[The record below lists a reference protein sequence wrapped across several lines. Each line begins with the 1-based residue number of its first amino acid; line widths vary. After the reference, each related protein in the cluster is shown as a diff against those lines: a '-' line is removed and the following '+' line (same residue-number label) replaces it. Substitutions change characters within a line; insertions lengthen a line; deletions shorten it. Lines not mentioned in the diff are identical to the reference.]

1 VEEIFLQRFFPIS
14 RYINAKSEISMFR
27 QGVEESFCE
36 TSERFKR
43 MLRKCPNHG
52 FEDIAQL
59 SIFING
65 LRSNTKMLLDAAA
78 GGTMM
83 VPDANQAMRII
94 EVLATTDYQAQHD
107 RQNHKKRGVLELNT
121 ANALLAQNKIL
132 TQQLEQMTAHM
143 TLLPQKFHAV
153 QSLQSQNVPLRC
165 DFCGGDH
172 PNGHCSYQNNA
183 YEAEVNYMG
192 NQGRQGGFSYNY
204 PQGWKNNQNQNFGWK
219 QDYNSSNKQGPFQ
232 QQHQS
237 NSPSIPD
244 RMNKVED
251 VLSKIMSA

>member
-1 VEEIFLQRFFPIS
+1 LAGKAKEWLISHPNQSLTKWKDVEEIFLQRFFPIS
-14 RYINAKSEISMFR
+14 RYINAKSGISMFR

-36 TSERFKR
+36 TWERIKR

-52 FEDIAQL
+52 FEDIAKL

-83 VPDANQAMRII
+83 VVDADQATRII

-107 RQNHKKRGVLELNT
+107 RRNHKKRGVLELNT
-121 ANALLAQNKIL
+121 ADALLAQNKIL
-132 TQQLEQMTAHM
+132 TQQLEQLTAHM
-143 TLLPQKFHAV
+143 TQLPQKLRVV

-165 DFCGGDH
+165 DFFGGDH

-183 YEAEVNYMG
+183 
-192 NQGRQGGFSYNY
+192 
-204 PQGWKNNQNQNFGWK
+204 
-219 QDYNSSNKQGPFQ
+219 
-232 QQHQS
+232 
-237 NSPSIPD
+237 
-244 RMNKVED
+244 
-251 VLSKIMSA
+251 